1 MTRVKICGNT
11 HPEDVAI
18 CVEEGADAIGV
29 VVEYPVPVP
38 WSVSRG
44 RAAAL
49 IREIPP
55 LVTSVAVVGG
65 DVDLIL
71 RIAEATRPGA
81 LQLHGDE
88 PAEVVATV
96 RDRLA
101 GTGIHLIKAVSV
113 GPETRD
119 DAQTWLARAERF
131 TAAGADAILLDA
143 RPSDR
148 AGGGSGI
155 RIDWSLARSVATGC
169 SRPVVLAGG
178 LTPENVATAIH
189 TVTPYAVDVISSVEN
204 AAHRKTRERVRAFVR
219 AARGC
224 PRLSD

>member
-11 HPEDVAI
+11 HAEDVAI
-18 CVEEGADAIGV
+18 CVAEGADAIGV

-44 RAAAL
+44 QAAAL
-49 IREIPP
+49 IREVPP
-55 LVTSVAVVGG
+55 LVSAVAVVGG

-71 RIAEATRPGA
+71 RLAEATAPDA

-88 PAEVVATV
+88 PEEVVATV

-113 GPETRD
+113 EPETRD
-119 DAQTWLARAERF
+119 SALAWLTRAERF
-131 TAAGADAILLDA
+131 VAAGADAILLDA
-143 RPSDR
+143 RPADR
-148 AGGGSGI
+148 AGGGSGT
-155 RIDWSLARSVATGC
+155 RIDWSLARSVVTGC

-178 LTPENVATAIH
+178 LTPENVATAVH
-189 TVTPYAVDVISSVEN
+189 TATPYAVDVISSVEN
-204 AAHRKTRERVRAFVR
+204 AAHRKARDRVRAFVR
-219 AARGC
+219 AVRDAR
-224 PRLSD
+224 